1 MKGEDEVVAEF
12 HKTFKEKLLSF
23 LLIFKNENK
32 HFLEVWVY
40 LLYFIL
46 FYACIYVY
54 VPHECLIPME
64 VRGGIRSL
72 TTGVISSCEL
82 PY

>member
-12 HKTFKEKLLSF
+12 HKIFKEKPISF

-32 HFLEVWVY
+32 HILEVWVY
-40 LLYFIL
+40 LFYFMLLYM
-46 FYACIYVY
+46 YMYHMNAC
-54 VPHECLIPME
+54 IPME

-72 TTGVISSCEL
+72 ATGVISSCEL
-82 PY
+82 SY